1 MWWPDIIQLTHSWR
15 NFALCISWNRYK
27 FTWVGWEIV
36 DYSSFDFLSGQ
47 SELYTFFLFWGGGEG
62 KFGIVFWRDY
72 SDFSIFFEN
81 LAFFF
86 FLFFFLW
93 SLSPVGLFSL
103 GFEFQLAGLFVR
115 KLIKFSVSF
124 SARSLEFIVS
134 PRSVIV
140 NVSQVSF
147 RGMMFFPGDIRWNFE
162 FQNRG
167 YTVLKFRESK

>member
-47 SELYTFFLFWGGGEG
+47 SELYTFFLFWGGG
-62 KFGIVFWRDY
+62 KVWNCFLAWLFGFFNFLRK
-72 SDFSIFFEN
+72 FSIFF
-81 LAFFF
+81 FFS
-86 FLFFFLW
+86 FFLW
-93 SLSPVGLFSL
+93 SLSSVGLFFL